1 MPRNPSGLIENFPKK
16 KCAHT
21 DELEPNACVAA
32 TLARK
37 SCSMNDLQPVLGADA
52 AAPIL
57 DIDQALERLAEI
69 TERNGERKLR
79 VI

>member
-1 MPRNPSGLIENFPKK
+1 
-16 KCAHT
+16 
-21 DELEPNACVAA
+21 
-32 TLARK
+32 
-37 SCSMNDLQPVLGADA
+37 MNDLQPVLGADA